1 MYWRIR
7 ISNQNSMNYLQKL
20 LYAILFG
27 WQCIKLAL
35 YSTFN
40 LAVTI
45 VYLFTMQLMQV
56 TLRTGKKLL
65 GMPL

>member
-1 MYWRIR
+1 MT
-7 ISNQNSMNYLQKL
+7 YLQKL

-27 WQCIKLAL
+27 WQCMKLAL

-45 VYLFTMQLMQV
+45 VYLFTMQLMQT

-65 GMPL
+65 RMPL

>member
-1 MYWRIR
+1 
-7 ISNQNSMNYLQKL
+7 MNYLQKL